1 MAIAGPRPRS
11 AARWGRPGLVPNRPE
26 RAGNVFNLLLAQV
39 LEDVIELVPYL
50 IANDPANADP
60 ARLCQS
66 FQARGH
72 IDAVAEDVVLLD
84 DYVAEI
90 DAHTKPDPSI
100 LRDFGLALGHP
111 PLHLDSAPN
120 RVDHAREL
128 DQHPVAGVLYDPAPV
143 LRDFRIDQLP
153 EMSLQAFVRA
163 FLVDAH
169 QPRIPRDVG
178 GQDRG
183 ETADRGHE
191 VPGEKGAFTKST
203 AKPTAA
209 LAVRLAGASTVAL
222 PLIPALPDRRPR
234 VACPTE
240 ERWPGY
246 IAPPPPPP
254 SPPPCSGTLSLCAGE

>member
-1 MAIAGPRPRS
+1 MLHVYHLAFVGKARIPRDHEQPADAGESGDDLFDHAIGEIILLRIAAHIGERQDCNRRLVGQWQSLGRGREAPLDGDGSVSYPIDPNGP
-11 AARWGRPGLVPNRPE
+11 
-26 RAGNVFNLLLAQV
+26 GNVFNLLLAQV

-163 FLVDAH
+163 P
-169 QPRIPRDVG
+169 PRRRPSAANTPRRRRPGSRRDG
-178 GQDRG
+178 GQ
-183 ETADRGHE
+183 
-191 VPGEKGAFTKST
+191 
-203 AKPTAA
+203 
-209 LAVRLAGASTVAL
+209 
-222 PLIPALPDRRPR
+222 RP
-234 VACPTE
+234 
-240 ERWPGY
+240 
-246 IAPPPPPP
+246 
-254 SPPPCSGTLSLCAGE
+254 